1 MHQTLAAFLDVHDIP
16 DGNICTSAFVPLV
29 LQVSATSVHSLPA
42 VLDSSATVD
51 ASEMVALVMGVRL
64 RRRKQRSAT
73 CGAWLLLFMIFE
85 SSTIR
90 FRRSGFQW

>member
-1 MHQTLAAFLDVHDIP
+1 
-16 DGNICTSAFVPLV
+16 
-29 LQVSATSVHSLPA
+29 
-42 VLDSSATVD
+42 
-51 ASEMVALVMGVRL
+51 MVALVMGVRL
-64 RRRKQRSAT
+64 RRRRQRSAT